1 MTTTFDFSPGAQVPR
16 TDVPLQAGV
25 TSALSSGA
33 YRDGGAADFAKIQA
47 DPPKGRLALFQPNFG
62 EAFTRAVLARAL
74 GAGRP
79 PIVPSF
85 GTDPRIIVEHC
96 LEADAMRAQRDR
108 RLFVVMLLTGVLFLP
123 GTLLWLLAFQF
134 RAVIGRFSAA
144 RRERRE
150 SFFSGLVF
158 ALVIGLGA
166 FFLYKPP
173 ATGLLGLYLRV
184 VLILPVLGWF
194 VAHRICLR
202 STVALRDRW
211 AGLLAGSGVVGATVP
226 QAVPSGPEDKKAEE
240 LRTHLAALV
249 SEQETN
255 VLHYAGSKG
264 ILGMGTRWAVWQ
276 LAEELEPRPGA
287 DEIRDFR
294 AWDVV
299 RRIADRLNDLQ
310 RASTPG
316 SGIPH
321 PLVRHWIVLPIG
333 EGATEIARPAGPE
346 MDGPRMRDYD
356 IQQICNAQQ
365 FGRGPRHYLG
375 TQFVLWEGQLVVTLN
390 TTVTALGPSLRVE
403 VTGHALGPLPALFT
417 RKPKPPEVEVAK
429 TFRFWEKRTVQLP
442 LINSAGEVVRLA
454 VRAPFTHFE
463 WTVGL
468 LGWLGGSLKL
478 PEPFGLRSAWA
489 TRPWNNRF
497 MADDAIRVSVPVLR
511 AAHAALLELLPEQ
524 DVAPDKFR
532 TRSNLISAEMQST
545 RPSKADEY
553 DAS

>member
-33 YRDGGAADFAKIQA
+33 YRDGSLADFAKIQA
-47 DPPKGRLALFQPNFG
+47 DVPKGRVALFEPNFG
-62 EAFTRAVLARAL
+62 EAFTRAVLARTVV
-74 GAGRP
+74 AGRR

-134 RAVIGRFSAA
+134 RAVLGRFSAA

-150 SFFSGLVF
+150 SFFSGLLF
-158 ALVIGLGA
+158 AMVIGLGA
-166 FFLYKPP
+166 FFVYKPP
-173 ATGLLGLYLRV
+173 ATGFLGLYLRV
-184 VLILPVLGWF
+184 VLILPVVGWF
-194 VAHRICLR
+194 IAHRICLR
-202 STVALRDRW
+202 STMALRDRW
-211 AGLLAGSGVVGATVP
+211 AGLLSGSGVVGAQVP

-240 LRTHLAALV
+240 LRTHLAALL

-264 ILGMGTRWAVWQ
+264 ILGMGRRWAVWQ

-294 AWDVV
+294 AWDIV
-299 RRIADRLNDLQ
+299 RRIADRLTDLQ

-321 PLVRHWIVLPIG
+321 PMVRHWIVMPIG
-333 EGATEIARPAGPE
+333 EGADEIARPAGPE
-346 MDGPRMRDYD
+346 MDGSRMRDYD
-356 IQQICNAQQ
+356 VQQICNAQQ

-375 TQFVLWEGQLVVTLN
+375 TQFVLWEGQCVITLLC
-390 TTVTALGPSLRVE
+390 TVTFLHRTLRVE
-403 VTGHALGPLPALFT
+403 VTGHALGPVGGLFSEA
-417 RKPKPPEVEVAK
+417 PKDPTKKVQK
-429 TFRFWEKRTVQLP
+429 TGKFWEEKEVRLP
-442 LINSAGEVVRLA
+442 LVTSDEVVRLA
-454 VRAPFTHFE
+454 VRA
-463 WTVGL
+463 GL
-468 LGWLGGSLKL
+468 FWLPGLRDWLGGTLKL
-478 PEPFGLRSAWA
+478 PEPFGFRSSWA
-489 TRPWNNRF
+489 GPLWTHRF
-497 MADDAIRVSVPVLR
+497 MADDALRVATPVLR
-511 AAHAALLELLPEQ
+511 AIHAAVLEFLAGQ
-524 DVAPDKFR
+524 DVDLSRFDSRSLALSNEVQGVKP
-532 TRSNLISAEMQST
+532 TR
-545 RPSKADEY
+545 ADVYEA
-553 DAS
+553 D